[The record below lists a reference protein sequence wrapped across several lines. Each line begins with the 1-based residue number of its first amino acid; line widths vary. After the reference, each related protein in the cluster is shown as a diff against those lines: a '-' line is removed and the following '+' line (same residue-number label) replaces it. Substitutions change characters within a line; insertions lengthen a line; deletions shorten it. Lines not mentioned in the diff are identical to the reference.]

1 MASMAMLFKERI
13 ANIPDNIE
21 DKEIISYAKNI
32 IKEIKEENKKK
43 KVEESEKIKKKRVA
57 KKVAKNLDEDGNE
70 KPKKLNKYQQYMK
83 DNQQRIKEENPE
95 LSNTERFAKLAEEW
109 NEYKKANTKD
119 EKTDDSE
126 SEKDA
131 IDEPIENKEEIA
143 VVTEVKEKKKKEKKE
158 KKEKV

>member
-1 MASMAMLFKERI
+1 MAMIFKERI
-13 ANIPDNIE
+13 ANMPDDIE
-21 DKEIISYAKNI
+21 DKEIVVYAKNI
-32 IKEIKEENKKK
+32 LKEIKEENKKR
-43 KVEESEKIKKKRVA
+43 KVEDAEKIKKKRVA
-57 KKVAKNLDEDGNE
+57 KKMVAKNLDEDGNE
-70 KPKKLNKYQQYMK
+70 LPKKLNKYQQYMK

-109 NEYKKANTKD
+109 NEYKKANAKD

-131 IDEPIENKEEIA
+131 IDKPIENKEEIA
-143 VVTEVKEKKKKEKKE
+143 VVTEVKEKKKEKKE

>member
-43 KVEESEKIKKKRVA
+43 KVEDAEKIKKKRVA
-57 KKVAKNLDEDGNE
+57 KKMVAKNLDEDGNE
-70 KPKKLNKYQQYMK
+70 IPKKLNKYQQYMK
-83 DNQQRIKEENPE
+83 DNQQRIKEENPG

-109 NEYKKANTKD
+109 NEYKKANIKD
-119 EKTDDSE
+119 EKTDESE
-126 SEKDA
+126 SEKEVR
-131 IDEPIENKEEIA
+131 DED
-143 VVTEVKEKKKKEKKE
+143 EVKENKKKRGKKNA
-158 KKEKV
+158 

>member
-1 MASMAMLFKERI
+1 MAMLFKERI

-83 DNQQRIKEENPE
+83 DNQQRIKEENPD

-109 NEYKKANTKD
+109 N
-119 EKTDDSE
+119 
-126 SEKDA
+126 
-131 IDEPIENKEEIA
+131 
-143 VVTEVKEKKKKEKKE
+143 
-158 KKEKV
+158 